1 MANHSPKLLGMKV
14 QDHNDSTCEKK
25 KENKKKEKKE
35 HELTSAIHTMMDL
48 VLLNS
53 LAQMKLKKEANR
65 IVKK

>member
-1 MANHSPKLLGMKV
+1 MTVRVRKREK
-14 QDHNDSTCEKK
+14 TRKK
-25 KENKKKEKKE
+25 KKKE